1 MSEINEECAMKSLLV
16 YVAFVLLCP
25 SALQAVRDSVSVNKK
40 LHIYRFECIGEKKV
54 DTIGLD
60 TIVPTALESII
71 KESKECSIEPILNLE
86 LKDKDKEKEEE
97 GTYFLYAHYFVNRT
111 TIYIGGKVKHK
122 GKVEF
127 HVHAQEHH
135 TKKKGNPFKK
145 IEEALARQVFND
157 IIIGMEKKIRV
168 GITEFPV
175 TSKVG
180 GFSHY
185 ESAIPS
191 MLGTYLNIS
200 PKLTIVESRTAQI
213 SREIQ
218 KGESAEFDTFTV
230 VEYGKLMMVN
240 YLIMGQCWQE
250 AEKLRIDIRCVRVE
264 NAEIIASKGIT
275 VPSLDIGKIERQ
287 IKVLASFFRSS
298 IIDNVNKGQEAKVKS
313 LVVLGL
319 PPYPS
324 NPTNKKLTSYIVEA
338 AVRKLIKASDKDGI
352 LIKEAH
358 RVTQE
363 DAILALDRMEIAAS
377 MDADILFALRYHDY
391 GRNDLLVKADIL
403 DFEEPTKFKYNQIKQ
418 TTTKMLED
426 TVNVIV
432 FEALEK
438 ITNGKL
444 DSTATM
450 SRIKDIPVRRV
461 AKTHGV
467 GFTYGSIMTP
477 SSGPLHSTNNSS
489 FTLSAIFPVPGR
501 LLGMHPDN
509 FRIMSI
515 VTWDWGDGTLN
526 RLFLG
531 ENIRSVHQFS
541 LILAGRYDLW
551 PYDYFNIYFGAGV
564 GVLWLRRIRDEN
576 ESFLHAPTASAGA
589 LAALLGVDCGLTSNL
604 YLVIPTKV
612 CLGIPAYSPRPHEDV
627 VFYGGNFFGFNIG
640 LGLFYRW

>member
-1 MSEINEECAMKSLLV
+1 MRP
-16 YVAFVLLCP
+16 YVSFWLILAVVPL
-25 SALQAVRDSVSVNKK
+25 SAQVTDDSVKDEKVFY
-40 LHIYRFECIGEKKV
+40 IVTPFEYLGQWEY
-54 DTIGLD
+54 DSFRLD
-60 TIVPTALESII
+60 SLVPARLEGFIR
-71 KESKECSIEPILNLE
+71 ESKECLFKPVLLRDSS
-86 LKDKDKEKEEE
+86 KVDKKEEE
-97 GTYFLYAHYFVNRT
+97 KLFVLSAHYFSDSDAV
-111 TIYIGGKVKHK
+111 YVSGKVKHGEK
-122 GKVEF
+122 IEFNVHAMEF
-127 HVHAQEHH
+127 HAR
-135 TKKKGNPFKK
+135 KKRSPFKR
-145 IEEALARQVFND
+145 IEDALAEQIFRD

-175 TSKVG
+175 ASKSG
-180 GFSHY
+180 GISYY
-185 ESAIPS
+185 ESAVPN

-200 PKLTIVESRTAQI
+200 PELTIVESRIAELSKEISKGAFAQ
-213 SREIQ
+213 
-218 KGESAEFDTFTV
+218 FDTLTA

-240 YLIMGQCWQE
+240 YLIMGQCWHE
-250 AEKLRIDIRCVRVE
+250 NGKLRIDVRCVRVE
-264 NAEIIASKGIT
+264 NAEIIASRGIT
-275 VPSLDIGKIERQ
+275 VPSLDIREIERQ
-287 IKVLASFFRSS
+287 IKVLASLFRSS
-298 IIDNVNKGQEAKVKS
+298 IIDNVNKGKEAKVKS

-324 NPTNKKLTSYIVEA
+324 TLANKKLTSYIVEA
-338 AVRKLIKASDKDGI
+338 AVRKLIKASDKDTI
-352 LIKEAH
+352 WIKEAH

-363 DAILALDRMEIAAS
+363 DTIHSLDRMEIAAS
-377 MDADILFALRYHDY
+377 MNADILFAIRYHDY
-391 GRNDLLVKADIL
+391 GSNDLLVKADIL
-403 DFEEPTKFKYNQIKQ
+403 DFEEPTKFKYNQIKP

-426 TVNVIV
+426 TVNVII

-438 ITNGKL
+438 ITNGQL
-444 DSTATM
+444 DPTRTM
-450 SRIKDIPVRRV
+450 RRIKDIPVRRV
-461 AKTHGV
+461 TKTHGV

-477 SSGPLHSTNNSS
+477 SSGPLHSTDNSS

-501 LLGMHPDN
+501 FLGMHPDN

-515 VTWDWGDGTLN
+515 LTWDWGDGTLN

-612 CLGIPAYSPRPHEDV
+612 CLGIPAYSPRPHEDI
-627 VFYGGNFFGFNIG
+627 VFNGGNFFGFNIG